1 MGEFRFN
8 DYVVYPCHGVGVVV
22 GIEKQEIAGHKLE
35 LITIDFEA
43 DRMRVS
49 IPIAKAQ
56 KNGLRLLCSSNT
68 VDKALSV
75 LSTKPK
81 KSRAIWAKRALE
93 YDQKINSGDPIT
105 IAEVVRDLYQKVN
118 LPEQSYSERQIYE
131 QALERLTSEIAAV
144 RQQDKATTRQQ
155 IHSALK

>member
-1 MGEFRFN
+1 MSEFKTGDF
-8 DYVVYPCHGVGVVV
+8 VVYPCHGVGAIVSIDVQEVV
-22 GIEKQEIAGHKLE
+22 GHKLE
-35 LITIDFEA
+35 LITIEFEE

-49 IPIAKAQ
+49 IPMAKAK
-56 KNGLRLLCSSNT
+56 KNGLRLLCSSET
-68 VDKALSV
+68 IDEALSI

-93 YDQKINSGDPIT
+93 YDQKINSGNPVV

-131 QALERLTSEIAAV
+131 QALDRLICEVAAV
-144 RQQDKATTRQQ
+144 RQQDKNATRQQ
-155 IHSALK
+155 IHAALK